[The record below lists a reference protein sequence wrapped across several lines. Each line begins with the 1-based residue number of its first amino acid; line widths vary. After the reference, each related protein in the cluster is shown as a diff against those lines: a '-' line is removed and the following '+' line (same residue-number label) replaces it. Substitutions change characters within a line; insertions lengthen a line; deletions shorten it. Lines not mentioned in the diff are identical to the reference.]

1 MDNQLEKITY
11 TKEIAKLVN
20 DTQLITEEDSKFLSE
35 NVEHFKNIMER
46 TYMWRT
52 MGQKLSIISDQFH
65 PTVHG
70 KSHQAILEAKVQFN
84 ETFRL
89 AVDAE
94 KAKLDVEDIELDLE
108 AIEEDMKSMEPT
120 SIDFKKAD
128 VERRRKEIVLKEKAI
143 NLNNYKTAA
152 HYRMSE
158 LKQWKEIQDILYN
171 RLKESGMSDEDI
183 WNKEAS
189 ELEDQF
195 FQFINKLTGL
205 SQSTNA
211 GEVNNLVGLAKYAVE
226 QAKQVGIFDMLLSK
240 CNQQQIS
247 TMRKFGFLQ

>member
-1 MDNQLEKITY
+1 MSNELEKVTY

-20 DTQLITEEDSKFLSE
+20 DTQLLSEEDAKFLST
-35 NVEHFKNIMER
+35 NVQHFKDIMEN

-70 KSHQAILEAKVQFN
+70 KFHQAILEAKVQFG

-94 KAKLDVEDIELDLE
+94 KAKLDVEDIQLD
-108 AIEEDMKSMEPT
+108 IEELEEQMKEMEESSVQYRKT
-120 SIDFKKAD
+120 D
-128 VERRRKEIVLKEKAI
+128 VELRRKEIELKEKAI
-143 NLNNYKTAA
+143 NLNNFKTAA
-152 HYRMSE
+152 FYRMRE
-158 LKQWKEIQDILYN
+158 LKQWKEIQD
-171 RLKESGMSDEDI
+171 RLRAVMEEAGMSEEQI

-195 FQFINKLTGL
+195 FQFINKLIGIP
-205 SQSTNA
+205 QSTNA
-211 GEVNNLVGLAKYAVE
+211 GEVNNLVGLAKYAVQ
-226 QAKQVGIFDMLLSK
+226 QAKEIGIFDKLVAK
-240 CNQQQIS
+240 CSEQQIGIL
-247 TMRKFGFLQ
+247 RKFGFM